1 MIIDSFKLF
10 KYQIMRF
17 FRYIFLTLFL
27 FLLSCSNNTK
37 QSIDSPD
44 GKIKLV
50 FEIVDGELKYDI
62 KKNSQQIVN
71 PSSLGLIL
79 QDNLNLGNEV
89 QLKNFEVDEFNE
101 TWTPLYGEFSKI
113 KNHYKS

>member
-62 KKNSQQIVN
+62 KKNSQQIIN

-79 QDNLNLGNEV
+79 QDNLIINIE
-89 QLKNFEVDEFNE
+89 
-101 TWTPLYGEFSKI
+101 
-113 KNHYKS
+113 